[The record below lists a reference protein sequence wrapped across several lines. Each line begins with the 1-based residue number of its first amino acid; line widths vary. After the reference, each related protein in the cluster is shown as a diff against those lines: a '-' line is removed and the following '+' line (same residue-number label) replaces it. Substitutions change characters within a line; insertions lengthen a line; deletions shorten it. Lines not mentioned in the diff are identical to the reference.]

1 MRKAQSPQ
9 KAEQKRDPNK
19 QEKSSD
25 TDTWKTMEPKKD
37 VYKVFDQKKDS
48 VGQDRMAPA
57 ADSRRD
63 IGKAYETKREFAKQ
77 ERCTLIA
84 DQTRELSN
92 LFDTKKDGRLD
103 GQTIFREQS
112 RELHKPFELRR
123 EMGKNIDQKREPPLK
138 AIEPKKDVIK
148 MADQMKCIPLHQKEP
163 LTAAEMWKNAAKLL
177 DSKKVPKKFNFVDQ
191 FDKKFAPRSYTRD
204 EYPIAFHQSILY
216 QNTLRKPPQT
226 KDRVAVPDFFPKQ
239 GIHIFEGPEV
249 YHKLDIDTLFF
260 IFYFSKD
267 EKQYFSAR
275 ELKKYSWR
283 FHTKYN
289 TWFQRLEEPKLITE
303 YYEQGVFLF
312 FDYEVTWTNRKK
324 KDFTFEYKYLE
335 NIEM

>member
-9 KAEQKRDPNK
+9 KAEQKRDQNK

-25 TDTWKTMEPKKD
+25 SDARKNMELKKD
-37 VYKVFDQKKDS
+37 VYKAFDQKKDS
-48 VGQDRMAPA
+48 MRQDRLAPGI
-57 ADSRRD
+57 DNKRD
-63 IGKAYETKREFAKQ
+63 LAKAYDSKREFVKN
-77 ERCTLIA
+77 EKNVLIT
-84 DQTRELSN
+84 DQKSDFQN
-92 LFDTKKDGRLD
+92 FFDTKKDVRLD
-103 GQTIFREQS
+103 GQGTFREQNK
-112 RELHKPFELRR
+112 ELPKSFEIRR
-123 EMGKNIDQKREPPLK
+123 EISKNIDTKKEPF
-138 AIEPKKDVIK
+138 K
-148 MADQMKCIPLHQKEP
+148 MAEMKKEVAKMAEQMKCSPLNHKEP

-191 FDKKFAPRSYTRD
+191 FDKKFVPRGYTRD

-216 QNTLRKPPQT
+216 QNTLRRPSQPKERT
-226 KDRVAVPDFFPKQ
+226 TVPDFFPKQ